1 MKLTKL
7 CYIFLLMLLLIFIRV
22 SFISAINLDISSK
35 PILKEVIADLNEPA
49 VFELIIRNLGE
60 TETFEIYSL
69 VGIDLSFEN
78 SETPFIMASGESK
91 KIILE
96 IMPQKALKSKKGYLT
111 FEYKIKNSKNEIQK
125 ETLTIN
131 IIDLKDVFSISAEPL
146 NPGSTF
152 SKIVLKNKVNKSFE
166 DFTID
171 INSAFFSYKN
181 AFSFFGL
188 EEKELTIEIDKDKL
202 KILNAGSYL
211 INTEINF
218 RKNVAIIESI
228 IKFLEQEGIESLEK
242 KEGFIIRRQEII
254 KRNIGNINKQ
264 IKVEVS
270 KGFFSY
276 LFTTINIAPSKIKSQ
291 GLKKI
296 FVWEENLIPN
306 QEVKIIIKTNW
317 LYPILIIILIIII
330 FILIKKSLERDL
342 ILRKKVTFVKTKGGQ
357 FALKITLITSAKK
370 FIEKIN
376 IIDKIPPLVKLYERF
391 GAISPDK
398 IDLKN
403 KRIEW
408 NIESLT
414 EGEERI
420 FSYIVYSKIGIIGKF
435 ELPSAKAIYEKDNKV
450 RETKSNRSF
459 FINEPKNN

>member
-1 MKLTKL
+1 MKLKKL
-7 CYIFLLMLLLIFIRV
+7 SYIFLLMFLLIFIKIN
-22 SFISAINLDISSK
+22 FISAINLDISSK

-49 VFELIIRNLGE
+49 VFELVVRNLGE
-60 TETFEIYSL
+60 GETFEIYSL
-69 VGIDLSFEN
+69 VGIDFSFKN
-78 SETPFIMASGESK
+78 LETPFAMASGESK

-96 IMPQKALKSKKGYLT
+96 IMPQEALKSKKGYLT

-131 IIDLKDVFSISAEPL
+131 IIDLKDAFSISAEPL
-146 NPGSTF
+146 NPSSTS
-152 SKIVLKNKVNKSFE
+152 SKILIKNKVNKSFE

-181 AFSFFGL
+181 VFSFLGL
-188 EEKELTIEIDKDKL
+188 EEKELIVEINKDKL

-218 RKNVAIIESI
+218 RKNIAIIESI
-228 IKFLEQEGIESLEK
+228 IKFLEQEGIESLDK

-264 IKVEVS
+264 IKIEVS

-276 LFTTINIAPSKIKSQ
+276 LFTTINTAPSEIKTQ

-306 QEVKIIIKTNW
+306 QEVKVIIKTNW
-317 LYPILIIILIIII
+317 LYPILIIILIIVII
-330 FILIKKSLERDL
+330 ILIKKSLERDL
-342 ILRKKVTFVKTKGGQ
+342 SLRKKVTFVKTKGGQ
-357 FALKITLITSAKK
+357 FALKVTLITNAKK

-391 GAISPDK
+391 GAVSPDK